1 LDCGLILK
9 NATEK
14 SCLIRESFPN
24 IAQSAAC
31 AGAYGGVGCPNRFS
45 WSRFHR
51 AIQGACRGGL
61 RCLPCPSAAHLR
73 FDVRFSWGA
82 IDLSHYV
89 LQSHDHQNRRVAI
102 SMCSTH
108 YHDVCALRLSAQ
120 ATPSPPRHRHLSDS
134 SPVDNPGK
142 HAPVSC
148 SLMPYDA
155 SDSPLIISC
164 YYMRSGGSPHT
175 SPRRYLVTCNGVLT
189 AAPRSLAF
197 IHV

>member
-1 LDCGLILK
+1 MK
-9 NATEK
+9 NATREN
-14 SCLIRESFPN
+14 CLIREIFPI

-31 AGAYGGVGCPNRFS
+31 AWAYAGVGCPNRFS

-51 AIQGACRGGL
+51 AIQAACRGGL
-61 RCLPCPSAAHLR
+61 RCLPCSSAAHLR

-82 IDLSHYV
+82 NDPSRHV
-89 LQSHDHQNRRVAI
+89 LRFDDHQNRRVAI
-102 SMCSTH
+102 SMYSTH
-108 YHDVCALRLSAQ
+108 AYDVCALRLSAQ
-120 ATPSPPRHRHLSDS
+120 ATPSPPRHRHLSDT

-155 SDSPLIISC
+155 SHSPLVISC

-175 SPRRYLVTCNGVLT
+175 SPCRYLVTCNGVLT